1 MNYRLKK
8 KLYNYLTVTPNT
20 ELKHI
25 CVYVLNSHQHLG
37 FVDKK
42 TQKEENPHF
51 KSQAFL
57 A

>member
-1 MNYRLKK
+1 MNLDKK
-8 KLYNYLTVTPNT
+8 KLQNSITVTPNT
-20 ELKHI
+20 KLKHI